1 MERLGSPVI
10 SGANRASRT
19 SISSIIA
26 RIGSRTSRSY
36 SERWVSNQDLT
47 LFCFRPRRKRSVA
60 VVNAMSRWLRF
71 AGREANRPQ
80 PLERFGDAAT
90 RAEDRAAPVEA
101 LIAARHDGVPGD
113 CHPTP
118 SIEDQAHDREEGTYS
133 GLGHGGRQD
142 GQGCEED
149 HEQHHGHREERPVA
163 AVPDQA
169 ATAFAGGCWFG
180 VEEIAAIRHDGR
192 AAVSTGRRCPHGYCL
207 RGVGLKSCVSVHT
220 SEVTSSPQPSLG
232 SLGGKAGTPP

>member
-26 RIGSRTSRSY
+26 RIGSRASRSF

-101 LIAARHDGVPGD
+101 LIAAPHDVRHHGVPAD
-113 CHPTP
+113 SPPTP
-118 SIEDQAHDREEGTYS
+118 SLEAGPRARERDPCS
-133 GLGHGGRQD
+133 GLAQGGRQ
-142 GQGCEED
+142 GRQSPGTPSC
-149 HEQHHGHREERPVA
+149 R
-163 AVPDQA
+163 
-169 ATAFAGGCWFG
+169 
-180 VEEIAAIRHDGR
+180 AAI
-192 AAVSTGRRCPHGYCL
+192 
-207 RGVGLKSCVSVHT
+207 
-220 SEVTSSPQPSLG
+220 
-232 SLGGKAGTPP
+232 